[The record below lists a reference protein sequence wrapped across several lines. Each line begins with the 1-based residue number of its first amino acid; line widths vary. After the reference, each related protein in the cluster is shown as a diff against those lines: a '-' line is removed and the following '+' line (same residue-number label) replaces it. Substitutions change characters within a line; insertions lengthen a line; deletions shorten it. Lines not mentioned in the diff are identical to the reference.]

1 MKNVLLGGLLLLLV
15 SVTGNAK
22 PVRHYVFF
30 GMDRERLREETAFLE
45 TKRFEGAQ
53 IAYSWRQLEPGRDE
67 YDFSLIREDLAFLS
81 SKGKKL
87 FVQIQDVSFSEKWI
101 HVPRYLLKD
110 PQFGGGADKQYRYKY
125 VDHRETDVKV
135 LGWMARRWDENVRD
149 RFRKLLVE
157 LGKEFDGKIEGVN
170 LAETAFDIG
179 HSGAL
184 FPKGFTFENYRDGI
198 IANMKAMR
206 EAFPKSVVLVYA
218 NFMPGDG
225 NLRAVYEAARK
236 LHVGVGG
243 PDLLPYKQSQMDN
256 SYPLIKA
263 SASHV
268 PVGLAVQDGDY
279 NHVNPKTSKQVT
291 IAEVIDFG
299 KDYLGVDYIF
309 WCTEEPYYSEQL
321 IPFIKR

>member
-1 MKNVLLGGLLLLLV
+1 MRNVLLAGLFLLLV

-22 PVRHYVFF
+22 TVRHYVYF
-30 GMDRERLREETAFLE
+30 GMDRERVREATAFLE

-67 YDFSLIREDLAFLS
+67 YDFSLIREDLNFLS

-110 PQFGGGADKQYRYKY
+110 PQFGGGADKQYTYKY

-135 LGWMARRWDENVRD
+135 LGWMARRWDENVRE
-149 RFRKLLVE
+149 RFRKLLVA

-170 LAETAFDIG
+170 LAETAYTIG
-179 HSGAL
+179 DTGAL

-198 IANMKAMR
+198 IANMKALK

-218 NFMPGDG
+218 NFMPGKG
-225 NLRAVYEAARK
+225 NLPAVYEAARK

-243 PDLLPYKQSQMDN
+243 PDLLPYKQSQMNN

-263 SASHV
+263 SASDV

-291 IAEVIDFG
+291 IAEIIDFG
-299 KDYLGVDYIF
+299 KEYLGVDYVF

-321 IPFIKR
+321 IPFMKR

>member
-1 MKNVLLGGLLLLLV
+1 MRNVLLTGLLLLLV

-30 GMDRERLREETAFLE
+30 GMDRERIREATAFLE

-53 IAYSWRQLEPGRDE
+53 IAYSWRQLELGRDE

-125 VDHRETDVKV
+125 VNHLETDVKV
-135 LGWMARRWDENVRD
+135 LGWMARRWDANVRD

-299 KDYLGVDYIF
+299 KEYLGIDYIF

-321 IPFIKR
+321 IPFMKR